1 MYFGIDL
8 GTTNSLIS
16 VFENGHAR
24 LIGAQAPLVPSVV
37 SNMKGTL
44 IVGSAA
50 KERLVAHSEDT
61 VAAFKRAMGSGKTF
75 RLGRQSFTAQD
86 LSSLVLRSLRE
97 RAEAELN
104 CTVRDV
110 VISVPA
116 YFNQIQRNAVREA
129 ALAADLNPV
138 RLVNEPTAAA
148 LAYGLQDIDGEG
160 HILVFDLGGGTF
172 DVSIVEIFERVIEVR
187 ASSGDAFLG
196 GEDFTEAL
204 VKHLTKTHDL
214 DPFHPEEKASLWS
227 AAEAL
232 KHALTSAHE
241 ARCTYHWRKGE
252 VELTITRDRF
262 AEVASPLVQRLRL
275 PVERALHDAGLGRGD
290 IDRVVLVGGATRMPV
305 VRSLVTRLL
314 GKLPESG
321 IDPDLVV
328 ALGAST
334 QAALIARDAAFDD
347 VVMTDVS
354 AFSLGF
360 EVSKQHGKSRFDGYF
375 QPVIERNTVI
385 PVSRE
390 QVFST
395 VELGQRQLRLALF
408 QGEAPLVKDNI
419 ALGELTLELPSG
431 DRNIEQV
438 AVRLSYDTS
447 GLIEVDTRLLSTGA
461 TQSLVISTLTG
472 GLSEAEIGKRRAALA
487 ALKVHPRDDEA
498 NLALIARIE
507 RWYAMARGEDRDR
520 LQEMLNVFKI
530 RLEAQNLSDIEALRA
545 RISTDLDAFEAGYV
559 R

>member
-16 VFENGHAR
+16 VFENGRAR
-24 LIGAQAPLVPSVV
+24 LIGAEAPLFPSVV
-37 SNMKGTL
+37 SMMNGAL
-44 IVGSAA
+44 VVGPVA

-61 VAAFKRAMGSGKTF
+61 IASFKRAMGSGKLF

-86 LSSLVLRSLRE
+86 LSALVLRALRD
-97 RAEAELN
+97 RAREELQ
-104 CTVRDV
+104 TEVRDV

-129 ALAADLNPV
+129 ALAADLNPI

-148 LAYGLQDIDGEG
+148 LAYGVQDIDDEG

-172 DVSIVEIFERVIEVR
+172 DVSIIEVFERVIEVK

-204 VKHLTKTHDL
+204 VRHFTKTQGL
-214 DPFHPEEKASLWS
+214 DPFYPEEKASLWS

-232 KHALTSAHE
+232 KHQLSQAHE
-241 ARCTYHWRKGE
+241 ARCSYHWRKGSL
-252 VELTITRDRF
+252 ELSITRDRF
-262 AEVASPLVQRLRL
+262 AEVAAPLVQRLRL
-275 PVERALHDAGLGRGD
+275 PVERALYDAGLERED
-290 IDRVVLVGGATRMPV
+290 ISRVVLVGGATRMPL
-305 VRSLVTRLL
+305 VRTLVARLL
-314 GKLPESG
+314 GQLPESG

-328 ALGAST
+328 ALGAAT

-360 EVSKQHGKSRFDGYF
+360 EVARRSGKHQIDGF
-375 QPVIERNTVI
+375 FEPVIERNTVI

-390 QVFST
+390 RVFSAL
-395 VELGQRQLRLALF
+395 EPGQAQLVLALF
-408 QGEAPLVKDNI
+408 QGESPMVKDNI
-419 ALGELTLELPSG
+419 ALGKLVLDLPRS
-431 DRNIEQV
+431 RNGVESV
-438 AVRLSYDTS
+438 AVRLSYDSS
-447 GLIEVDTRLLSTGA
+447 GLIEVDTRILSTGA
-461 TQSLVISTLTG
+461 TRSMVITTLAG
-472 GLSEAEIGKRRAALA
+472 GLSEAQIAERRKALA
-487 ALKVHPRDDEA
+487 ALKVHPRDEEA
-498 NLALIARIE
+498 NTALIARLE
-507 RWYAMARGEDRDR
+507 RWYAMARGADR
-520 LQEMLNVFKI
+520 EMLQDMLDAFLT
-530 RLEAQNLSDIEALRA
+530 RLDAQNLSDIEALRVQIA
-545 RISTDLDAFEAGYV
+545 AALDAFEAGYV

>member
-1 MYFGIDL
+1 M
-8 GTTNSLIS
+8 N
-16 VFENGHAR
+16 
-24 LIGAQAPLVPSVV
+24 
-37 SNMKGTL
+37 GTL
-44 IVGSAA
+44 IVGAAA

-75 RLGRQSFTAQD
+75 HLGRQSFSAQD
-86 LSSLVLRSLRE
+86 LSTLVLRTLRE

-160 HILVFDLGGGTF
+160 HVLVFDLGGGTF
-172 DVSIVEIFERVIEVR
+172 DISIVEIFERVIEVR

-204 VKHLTKTHDL
+204 VKHLTRTHDL
-214 DPFHPEEKASLWS
+214 DPFYPEEKASLWS

-232 KHALTSAHE
+232 KHKLTNAHE

-252 VELTITRDRF
+252 VELAITRDGF
-262 AEVASPLVQRLRL
+262 AEVVSLLVQRLRL

-305 VRSLVTRLL
+305 VRTLVTRLL

-360 EVSKQHGKSRFDGYF
+360 EVSKQHGLRHFEGYF

-390 QVFST
+390 EVFST
-395 VELGQRQLRLALF
+395 IEPGQRKIRLALF

-431 DRNIEQV
+431 SRNIEQV

-472 GLSEAEIGKRRAALA
+472 GLSEAEIAKRRAALA

-498 NLALIARIE
+498 NIALIARIE

-530 RLEAQNLSDIEALRA
+530 RVEAQNLSDIEALRA
-545 RISTDLDAFEAGYV
+545 RISADLDSFEAGYV

>member
-37 SNMKGTL
+37 SNMNGTL
-44 IVGSAA
+44 IVGAAA

-75 RLGRQSFTAQD
+75 HLGRQSFSAQD
-86 LSSLVLRSLRE
+86 LSTLVLRTLRE

-160 HILVFDLGGGTF
+160 HVLVFDLGGGTF
-172 DVSIVEIFERVIEVR
+172 DISIVEIFERVIEVR

-204 VKHLTKTHDL
+204 VKHLTRTHDL
-214 DPFHPEEKASLWS
+214 DPFYPEEKASLWS

-232 KHALTSAHE
+232 KHKLTNAHE

-252 VELTITRDRF
+252 VELAITRDGF
-262 AEVASPLVQRLRL
+262 AEVVSLLVQRLRL

-305 VRSLVTRLL
+305 VRTLVTRLL

-360 EVSKQHGKSRFDGYF
+360 EVSKQHGLRHFEGYF

-390 QVFST
+390 EVFST
-395 VELGQRQLRLALF
+395 IEPGQRKIRLALF

-431 DRNIEQV
+431 SRNIEQV

-472 GLSEAEIGKRRAALA
+472 GLSEAEIAKRRAALA

-498 NLALIARIE
+498 NIALIARIE

-530 RLEAQNLSDIEALRA
+530 RVEAQNLSDIEALRA
-545 RISTDLDAFEAGYV
+545 RISADLDSFEAGYV